1 MHNMTYDSDSEE
13 EAEEDDEDDFTVS
26 DMLSNVKSL
35 RIGRI
40 EITHKKN
47 D

>member
-1 MHNMTYDSDSEE
+1 MHNMMYDSDSDEEVEE
-13 EAEEDDEDDFTVS
+13 EDEDDFAVS
-26 DMLSNVKSL
+26 DMLSNVKSI